1 MALSLAMMSRFI
13 LSLLMKLEMSWIPDQ
28 VAKQRKGAIVRF
40 KCELRV
46 LPPWYM
52 ATAIFPGQICGSGGI
67 NSPQP
72 LQSPMVEECPNRL
85 PKCKRWPKERRH
97 RESYV
102 RVRDSATHF
111 GGRGW
116 PAP

>member
-1 MALSLAMMSRFI
+1 MRLSLAMKSCFM
-13 LSLLMKLEMSWIPDQ
+13 LSLLMKLEMPWIPDQ
-28 VAKQRKGAIVRF
+28 VAKQRKGAIVRL
-40 KCELRV
+40 KWEPGV
-46 LPPWYM
+46 LLPWYV
-52 ATAIFPGQICGSGGI
+52 ATAIFLGQLCGSGGI

-72 LQSPMVEECPNRL
+72 LQSPMVEEHPNQL
-85 PKCKRWPKERRH
+85 TKCKKGPKERRH
-97 RESYV
+97 RESCV